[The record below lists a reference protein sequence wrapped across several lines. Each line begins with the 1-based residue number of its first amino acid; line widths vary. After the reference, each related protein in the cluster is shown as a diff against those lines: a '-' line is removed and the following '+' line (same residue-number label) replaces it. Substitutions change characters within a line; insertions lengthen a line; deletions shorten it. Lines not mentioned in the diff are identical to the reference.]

1 MDSVKIAL
9 IGKGTGKFTLVDA
22 ADHELASK
30 IRCTIWDN
38 YAWNS
43 DYGKGLQHLIA
54 GKRPDDV
61 PEDYVLDHKNR
72 DKLDNRRANLQWVS
86 ISFNSWNVE
95 PRGESEYKG
104 VSPNGRGEWAAT
116 FRGVQL
122 ARFATERAAGRAVAK
137 AAIKYFGVWAET
149 CDLITRHFSVDEI
162 REMKD
167 EPADERVT
175 RPARDL
181 PKGITFVESSGKYI
195 ATKSV
200 KGKNVHIGSYET
212 LEEAKAAYDK
222 FVEDLNAK
230 ELADHLATE
239 IPRDADGHAVV
250 QLVGDNAEGRRAKVP
265 DHLWHKLTFKQKWY
279 YQRKY
284 AEGTWQGVPGSTM
297 HGVVWNMLYPD
308 YVKRTGFSIDHV
320 IPENKLDNRA
330 ENLREADKHDQARN
344 RRKRGPGKYPGVNQ
358 VKGGKWVGAVGVTID
373 GKQKRFCTPRC
384 DTENEAAV
392 LLNELRLKHWGPNA
406 QLLVI
411 VN

>member
-1 MDSVKIAL
+1 MESVKIAL

-22 ADHELASK
+22 SDHEGVSK
-30 IRCTIWDN
+30 IRWTIWDG

-43 DYGKGLQHLIA
+43 DFGKGVQHFVV
-54 GKRPDDV
+54 GPRPDDI

-95 PRGESEYKG
+95 PIGESDYKG
-104 VSPNGRGEWAAT
+104 VAVYREDKWAAT

-122 ARFATERAAGRAVAK
+122 ARFDTERAAGRAVAK

-149 CDLITRHFSVDEI
+149 CDLITRHFSDDEI
-162 REMKD
+162 RQMKE
-167 EPADERVT
+167 EPADERAT
-175 RPARDL
+175 RPVRDL
-181 PKGITFVESSGKYI
+181 PKGVCFDKVSGKYI
-195 ATKSV
+195 AQYRCKR
-200 KGKNVHIGSYET
+200 IGLYDT
-212 LEEAKAAYDK
+212 PEEAKIAYDK
-222 FVEDLNAK
+222 RVKDTYDK
-230 ELADHLATE
+230 ELASHLAQE
-239 IPRDADGHAVV
+239 IPRDSEGHAVI
-250 QLVGDNAEGRRAKVP
+250 QLVGKDAEGRRAKVP
-265 DHLWHKLTFKQKWY
+265 DQLWHKLTFKQKWY

-297 HGVVWNMLYPD
+297 HGVIWNMLYPD
-308 YVKRTGFSIDHV
+308 YVKRPGFSIDHV
-320 IPENKLDNRA
+320 ITENKLDNRA

-344 RRKRGPGKYPGVNQ
+344 RRKRGSGRYVGVNQ
-358 VKGGKWVGAVGVTID
+358 DKSGKWVGALGVSVE

-411 VN
+411 VD